1 MGAVCCTPEEI
12 DFGREVELSHF
23 YLLRVIGK
31 GAFGKVRIIQHR
43 LTGREYALK
52 YINKTRC
59 IEQNATHNILAER
72 RLLEKIE
79 HPLIVNMR
87 YAFQDEEHLFIALDL
102 KMGGSMQFLL
112 DRFTTLKEMQV
123 RFYVADLLCAL
134 EYLHGQR
141 IAHRDIKPDNILLD
155 DNGHAHISDFN
166 IATQFYPHKPQRFSR
181 AGSLAYMSPEIVG
194 KQGYSTSVDLWS
206 LGITSFELLFGK
218 RPFTGKSNEEIT
230 QAILQDEVVFPDNA
244 LELISQDCMDV
255 LRGLL
260 IKSPSD
266 RYGCGKD
273 GIPRLKK
280 HPWFRGIDWQAMVHK
295 TAIPPFKPNKDE
307 SNFDAVHELE
317 ELLLEEVPLRPH
329 KRIAKTSMELSQP
342 ETEDSRHRQ
351 WMDEKFLPFDYTL
364 TNKSD
369 QQQQHH
375 ETKRSAQSSSS
386 SVPDLMINSTSH
398 TTNEI
403 ILSTR
408 TTTID
413 SNTSLGGTGIGMTG
427 NRLLRRVG
435 SALDHYEQVKY
446 KAKGYVLTPNND
458 DDDDND
464 NNHILSTL
472 PQAGK
477 HV

>member
-12 DFGREVELSHF
+12 DFGRE
-23 YLLRVIGK
+23 
-31 GAFGKVRIIQHR
+31 GAFGKVRIVQHR

-52 YINKTRC
+52 YISKSRC
-59 IEQNATHNILAER
+59 IELNATHNILAER

-102 KMGGSMQFLL
+102 MMGGSMQFLL
-112 DRFTTLKEMQV
+112 DRFSTLKEMQV

-134 EYLHGQR
+134 EYLHGRR

-155 DNGHAHISDFN
+155 DHGHAHLSDFN
-166 IATQFYPHKPQRFSR
+166 IATQFYPNKPQRFSR

-206 LGITSFELLFGK
+206 LGVTAFELLFGK
-218 RPFTGKSNEEIT
+218 RPFTGKSSDQIT
-230 QAILQDEVVFPDNA
+230 QAILHDDLVFPDNA

-260 IKSPSD
+260 TKAPSD
-266 RYGCGKD
+266 RYGCGQG
-273 GIPRLKK
+273 GISNLKK
-280 HPWFRGIDWQAMVHK
+280 HSWFRGIDWQAMVQK

-329 KRIAKTSMELSQP
+329 KRIAKTSMELPQP

-351 WMDEKFLPFDYTL
+351 WMDEKFLPFDYTR
-364 TNKSD
+364 NNFED
-369 QQQQHH
+369 QPRHQD
-375 ETKRSAQSSSS
+375 TTRSASQTSIPSPT
-386 SVPDLMINSTSH
+386 PDLTINPTLMTTS
-398 TTNEI
+398 
-403 ILSTR
+403 
-408 TTTID
+408 TID
-413 SNTSLGGTGIGMTG
+413 GNAPMGGNGKGLTGT
-427 NRLLRRVG
+427 RLLRRVG
-435 SALDHYEQVKY
+435 SALDHYEQAKY
-446 KAKGYVLTPNND
+446 KAQGYALTPND
-458 DDDDND
+458 DET
-464 NNHILSTL
+464 LSAL
-472 PQAGK
+472 SEAGK